1 MCSTGKGMEWRIRK
15 RILRPFAQRFLKN
28 KSTTFPSEDQMI
40 MATNLWIHKVVIRL
54 GLCPWAAK
62 DVQNTQIR
70 VFQEEKATLRNSCG
84 LLAHKDTQIAVF
96 NFAKELAFEL
106 PRVNSG
112 MAVVPQLKSFPQY
125 LQFTDEFNDLLR
137 TTGLDSVIQIAT
149 FHPQYQFEDT
159 EEEDAENWTS
169 RSPYPTLHLLKVSD
183 VSAAIEAYPGS
194 TDKIWERNI
203 RVLRKLGG
211 EAMERMNLEILNEA
225 TAVVASGPISS
236 NSSPPDYRHSG
247 EGSGGCGGRGDDE
260 SR

>member
-1 MCSTGKGMEWRIRK
+1 
-15 RILRPFAQRFLKN
+15 LRVYSQRFLHRPRT
-28 KSTTFPSEDQMI
+28 SMPSDDQMVL
-40 MATNLWIHKVVIRL
+40 ATNLWIHKVVIRL

-70 VFQEEKATLRNSCG
+70 VFQEEKGNSVG
-84 LLAHKDTQIAVF
+84 LLAHKDTQIAIF

-106 PRVNSG
+106 PHVNSG
-112 MAVVPQLKSFPQY
+112 MAIVPQLKSFPEY

-137 TTGLDSVIQIAT
+137 TTGLDSVVQIAT

-169 RSPYPTLHLLKVSD
+169 RSPYPTLHLLKVAD

-211 EAMERMNLEILNEA
+211 EAMEKMNLEILNEA
-225 TAVVASGPISS
+225 TAPATSDNSNYGVDE
-236 NSSPPDYRHSG
+236 NSSRDSVMKG
-247 EGSGGCGGRGDDE
+247 NDT
-260 SR
+260 SRR